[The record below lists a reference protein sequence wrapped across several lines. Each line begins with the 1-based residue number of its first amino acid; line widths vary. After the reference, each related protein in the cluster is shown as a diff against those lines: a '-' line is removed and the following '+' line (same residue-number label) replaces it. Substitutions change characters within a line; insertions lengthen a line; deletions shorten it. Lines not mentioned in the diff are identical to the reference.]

1 MPIQVGSSLP
11 DGTFKIMT
19 PEGPSDIS
27 VSEIFD
33 NKKVVL
39 IAVPGA
45 FTPTC
50 HSNHLPGYIENYDKI
65 LAKGVDSIAVIS
77 TNDVFV
83 MNIWEKETGGA
94 GKIQYLADG
103 TIQFTKSIGMD
114 IDLSAA
120 GLGVRSQ
127 RYSMLVENREVK
139 ILNIEDSPG
148 KAVATGA
155 STLLDQL

>member
-139 ILNIEDSPG
+139 ILNIEESPG

-155 STLLDQL
+155 SALLDQL

>member
-27 VSEIFD
+27 VAEIFD
-33 NKKVVL
+33 GKKVIL
-39 IAVPGA
+39 FAVPGA

-50 HSNHLPGYIENYDKI
+50 HSNHLPSYIENYDNI
-65 LAKGVDSIAVIS
+65 LAKGIDNIAVVS

-83 MNIWEKETGGA
+83 MNIWEKETGGS

-103 TIQFTKSIGMD
+103 SAQFTKDIGLE
-114 IDLSAA
+114 IDLSAH

-127 RYSMLVENREVK
+127 RYSMFVENRVVK
-139 ILNIEDSPG
+139 ILNIEESPG
-148 KAVATGA
+148 KAVATSA
-155 STLLDQL
+155 SAILEQL

>member
-1 MPIQVGSSLP
+1 MPIKVGSSLP

-103 TIQFTKSIGMD
+103 TIEFTKSIGMD

-155 STLLDQL
+155 SALLDQL

>member
-27 VSEIFD
+27 VAEIFD
-33 NKKVVL
+33 GKKVIL
-39 IAVPGA
+39 FAVPGA

-50 HSNHLPGYIENYDKI
+50 HSNHLPSYIENYDNI
-65 LAKGVDSIAVIS
+65 LAKGIDNIAVVS

-83 MNIWEKETGGA
+83 MNIWEKETGGS

-103 TIQFTKSIGMD
+103 
-114 IDLSAA
+114 SAPVYK
-120 GLGVRSQ
+120 GHWSR
-127 RYSMLVENREVK
+127 N
-139 ILNIEDSPG
+139 
-148 KAVATGA
+148 
-155 STLLDQL
+155 